1 MKKLF
6 ITLVALM
13 GCLLANGETMK
24 VNKFRYAGPYG
35 TMLPYMIDNTDVNA
49 KAFDA
54 KSLLE
59 NYISFEAVQ
68 KAPFV
73 ESVPAAY
80 DLHTLNLI
88 GFSLQASRYASVE
101 LKVSGVENFHIY
113 ADGKKLSGGKTDLT
127 PGTHT
132 FIIKYIAAPG
142 ENLAPQIEVESPQEG
157 VLSLREDGTRDFTLA
172 DVLHGTR
179 FQGVSLSPCGKYMIT
194 GYTTGLPEGKTS
206 SRTTVTELASGRV
219 VAQSEEGIRWMPKSS
234 LYWYTS
240 KNAEGRDMITVDP
253 ATGKE
258 SVFAHNIP
266 DGYFTVS
273 PTEDYLIYSMEQ
285 KGPQER
291 KEIYQVIEPDDR
303 QPGWRDRSYLAKYD
317 LATGAM
323 QPITFGHRNVW
334 VSDISN
340 DGAKILAMTGYTRL
354 TKRPTTLNDLL
365 LIDVATLKA
374 DTLIKGDGFIN
385 SAKFSP
391 DSTAIA
397 ISGSPEALDGIGKN
411 VKEGQTPSM
420 YDYQLYIMN
429 LADRKI
435 TPVTKDFNPNVGS
448 WEWSNYDNKIY
459 FTAENTDLISLFK
472 LDPANGRIEQIPVEE
487 DNVKRFALASNAPVM
502 VWYGQSASNS
512 DRSYLA
518 DLKKGKT
525 TMLEDLS
532 KDTLEGVKLGECKPW
547 NFTNSKG
554 DNING
559 RYYLPAD
566 FDPAKK
572 YPLIVNYYGGCSPTE
587 RSFESRYPH
596 HLYAAMGYV
605 VYVVNP
611 SGATGFGQ
619 EFSARHVNTAGNGPA
634 DDIVEGTKQFCKE
647 HSFVDASK
655 IGCIGASYGGFTTMY
670 LQTITDI
677 FAAAISH
684 AGISDH
690 TSYWGE
696 GYWGYSY
703 SEVSMANS
711 YPWSETDL
719 YVKQSPLYNA
729 HKVNTPILF
738 VHGDADTNV
747 PVGESIQMYT
757 ALKLLGKETDMVLV
771 KDQNHHILDYNKRI
785 LWQNTIFAWFA
796 KWLQDDPT
804 WWNAMYPPKT
814 L

>member
-1 MKKLF
+1 
-6 ITLVALM
+6 M

-73 ESVPAAY
+73 ESVPAAS

-88 GFSLQASRYASVE
+88 GFTLQAGRYASVE

-142 ENLAPQIEVESPQEG
+142 ENVAPQIEVESPQEG
-157 VLSLREDGTRDFTLA
+157 VLSLREDGTRDFTLT

-179 FQGVSLSPCGKYMIT
+179 FQGVSISPCGKYMIT
-194 GYTTGLPEGKTS
+194 GYTTGLPEGKSS

-340 DGAKILAMTGYTRL
+340 DGAKILAMTSYTRL

-374 DTLIKGDGFIN
+374 DTLVKGDGFIN

-391 DSTAIA
+391 DGTAIA

-472 LDPANGRIEQIPVEE
+472 LDPANGKIEQIPVKE

-532 KDTLEGVKLGECKPW
+532 KDILEGVKLGECKPW

-703 SEVSMANS
+703 SEVSMAGS

-771 KDQNHHILDYNKRI
+771 KEQNHHILDYNKRI